1 MRIYILRRLLQIVP
15 TVLMITF
22 VVFLMMQSIP
32 GDPVVAL
39 LGDRTRP
46 SRV

>member
-1 MRIYILRRLLQIVP
+1 MRVYVVRRLLQIVP

-22 VVFLMMQSIP
+22 VVFLMIQSVP

-39 LGDRTRP
+39 RYE
-46 SRV
+46 